1 MSGYNDIQVYSGRD
15 LAVRQDGTE
24 GFFRPPQTA
33 DGIMAGEQA
42 RAVAEVQAALVIA
55 ASRPR
60 DELRSRDRL
69 LQACQR
75 IGLASSAVYQYSRGG
90 ASVSG
95 PSIRL
100 AETAARAWGNMNYG
114 FRELSRRKGE
124 SDCEAFAWDL
134 ETNTK
139 AIRQFSVRH
148 WRDTKQ
154 GGYQLKDERD
164 IYELLANQAQR
175 RVRAA
180 ILEII
185 PGDIIEDAVAECERT
200 MKAKLGGD
208 IAVATK
214 NLVEAFEKLG
224 VTREQLEKRLGHR
237 LDAIQPAQIINFRK
251 IYTSIKDGMS
261 APEDWFESA
270 ANHAP
275 PEQTTAKAP
284 PAPAPKPRARKEK
297 PAPEPEAEPEA
308 EAEHETAPE
317 SNQETAPMPEPEA
330 TTLQLVPEGNE
341 EESTTPDGTPN
352 ADLPEAE
359 AAALTGSWR
368 ALYDAL
374 LERTRGNES
383 AAGEMLQTL
392 TGGRYSLGD
401 IPDFTDFVCNNL
413 LSRLRQDYPLPER
426 K

>member
-24 GFFRPPQTA
+24 GFFRPPQTV

-90 ASVSG
+90 SAVSG

-237 LDAIQPAQIINFRK
+237 LDAIQPAQIINFRR

-270 ANHAP
+270 SNHAP

-284 PAPAPKPRARKEK
+284 PAPALKAKARKEK
-297 PAPEPEAEPEA
+297 PAPEPEA

-317 SNQETAPMPEPEA
+317 SNQETAPAPDTVPEEPVLVSEEEAQPEPKEDPVA
-330 TTLQLVPEGNE
+330 KRSKKE
-341 EESTTPDGTPN
+341 TTPQLRLYQALAAPCDGDEVEMQRLLN
-352 ADLPEAE
+352 AV
-359 AAALTGSWR
+359 
-368 ALYDAL
+368 
-374 LERTRGNES
+374 
-383 AAGEMLQTL
+383 
-392 TGGRYSLGD
+392 TGGEKYTLND
-401 IPDFTDFVCNNL
+401 IPGFTDFVAE
-413 LSRLRQDYPLPER
+413 RLCGTLEEHLR
-426 K
+426 KVAGEVK